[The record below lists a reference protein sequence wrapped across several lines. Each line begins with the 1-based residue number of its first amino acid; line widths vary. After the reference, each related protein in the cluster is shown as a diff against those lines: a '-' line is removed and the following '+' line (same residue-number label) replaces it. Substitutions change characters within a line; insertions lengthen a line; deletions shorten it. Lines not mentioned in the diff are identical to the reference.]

1 MTTSRRNFL
10 EELLIAGIATGA
22 FSSSSFAGHSKS
34 SKTSLFNPQTGPDV
48 HSFWNDFF
56 TNVQEPN
63 TRGKPQL
70 TDRDRKVQYL
80 HFNEGKGLRYLGDVK
95 ADELL
100 EYDGD
105 VTVTAT
111 LGQFRPGTEDQQ
123 LLESVKSSSLRV
135 DFVQTK
141 SFMNV
146 LAPMAWAAL
155 AVFEHDK
162 ANKLPTVNQ
171 LGYQK
176 NFMDGRILLPG
187 GTGKFALNVFPV
199 KPESTLHKILKFAIP
214 AVMAAAPVLNLPA
227 ISIPV
232 LKTITQMYL
241 GPKEEESYGK
251 PLLNSFPVRWSA
263 TQQAF
268 AESLEAEKFPL
279 VDGNYIMVP
288 QSHTDE
294 LGKSFSSLDL
304 QQGFLVSKDASK
316 NDSPTTRVMQ
326 AIPGVTYVTMNL
338 KVTKVPSNGL
348 KTNTVGDQ
356 VDMQPDSGDKKN
368 STKAAPPKQAKPTT
382 PSNTNTASPPKKK
395 P

>member
-10 EELLIAGIATGA
+10 EELLAAGILTGA
-22 FSSSSFAGHSKS
+22 LSSASFSNGFVEASISSSGFQAD
-34 SKTSLFNPQTGPDV
+34 PDA
-48 HSFWNDFF
+48 HAFWNNFF
-56 TNVQEPN
+56 ESVGPN
-63 TRGKPQL
+63 SRGKPAL
-70 TDRDRKVQYL
+70 SDRDRKVQYL
-80 HFNEGKGLRYLGDVK
+80 HFNEGKGLRYLSDVK
-95 ADELL
+95 EDELL
-100 EYDGD
+100 DHDGD

-111 LGQFRPGTEDQQ
+111 LGQFRPSVDDQ
-123 LLESVKSSSLRV
+123 LLLENVKSSSLRV
-135 DFVQTK
+135 DFVQTQ

-176 NFMDGRILLPG
+176 TFMDGKILLPG

-214 AVMAAAPVLNLPA
+214 AALAVAPVLNLPA

-232 LKTITQMYL
+232 LKTVTQLYL

-251 PLLNSFPVRWSA
+251 PLLNSFPMRWSA
-263 TQQAF
+263 TRRAF
-268 AESLEAEKFPL
+268 AESLEIEKYPL
-279 VDGNYIMVP
+279 IEGNYIMVP
-288 QSHTDE
+288 EAHAEE
-294 LGKSFSSLDL
+294 LSKAFPTLEM
-304 QQGFLVSKDASK
+304 QQGFMMRNDASK
-316 NDSPTTRVMQ
+316 SDSPTTRAMQ

-338 KVTKVPSNGL
+338 KVTKVTQTSLISKP
-348 KTNTVGDQ
+348 VADEPQ
-356 VDMQPDSGDKKN
+356 VQPDAGTKKN
-368 STKAAPPKQAKPTT
+368 PSSTPPKPTNPTT
-382 PSNTNTASPPKKK
+382 PPKKK